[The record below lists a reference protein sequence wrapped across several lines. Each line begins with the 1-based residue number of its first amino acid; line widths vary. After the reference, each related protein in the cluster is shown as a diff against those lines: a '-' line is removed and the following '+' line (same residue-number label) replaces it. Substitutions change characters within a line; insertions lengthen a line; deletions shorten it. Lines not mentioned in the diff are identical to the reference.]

1 MVEPSA
7 ARNILLY
14 HQQLTYDNPLPEGI
28 KLLNPYRE
36 SETVRDIAESFYQR
50 FYDDDHPRQLILGIN
65 PGRLGA
71 GATGIPFT
79 DSKRLIENCG
89 LPDPGFTTYE
99 PSSVFIY
106 DMIEAFGGVSSFYQ
120 RFYINSVF
128 PLALVQEKNNGKI
141 VNYNYYDDVNLQKSL
156 TPFII
161 QHIRTQQT
169 FVKKTDV
176 IFCLGRGK
184 NFAFLDQLNKIHGF
198 VDHIVPLEHPRFI
211 MQYKLRIKDQ
221 YITQYLQT
229 FETYR

>member
-1 MVEPSA
+1 MVEQSA

-14 HQQLTYDNPLPEGI
+14 HQQLTYDKPLPEGI

-36 SETVRDIAESFYQR
+36 SETVRDIAESFYHR
-50 FYDDDHPRQLILGIN
+50 FYNDDHPRQLILGIN

-106 DMIEAFGGVSSFYQ
+106 DMIKAFGGASSFYQ

-128 PLALVQEKNNGKI
+128 PLALVLEKNNGKF

-161 QHIRTQQT
+161 QHIRKQQS

-184 NFAFLDQLNKIHGF
+184 NFAFLNQLNKIHGF
-198 VDHIVPLEHPRFI
+198 VNQIVPLEHPRFI
-211 MQYKLRIKDQ
+211 MQYKLKTKDQ
-221 YITQYLQT
+221 YIDQYLET
-229 FETYR
+229 FSRYS

>member
-14 HQQLTYDNPLPEGI
+14 HQHLTYDNPLPEGI

-161 QHIRTQQT
+161 QHIKTQQT

-184 NFAFLDQLNKIHGF
+184 NFAFLDHLNKIHGF
-198 VDHIVPLEHPRFI
+198 ASHIVPLEHPRFI

>member
-1 MVEPSA
+1 MVEKSTA
-7 ARNILLY
+7 VKILGY
-14 HQQLTYDNPLPEGI
+14 HTALFYDEQLPDGI
-28 KLLNPYRE
+28 KILNPFRE
-36 SETVRDIAESFYQR
+36 SQTVRDITLSFYQR
-50 FYDDDHPRQLILGIN
+50 FYDDENTRQLILGIN

-106 DMIEAFGGVSSFYQ
+106 DMIEAYGGVSSFYE

-128 PLALVQEKNNGKI
+128 PLALVQEKTKGKI

-156 TPFII
+156 TPFIV
-161 QHIRTQQT
+161 QHIRTQLT
-169 FVKKTDV
+169 FVKNTDV

-184 NFAFLDQLNKIHGF
+184 NFVFLDQLNKIHGF
-198 VDHIVPLEHPRFI
+198 VNQIVPLEHPRFI
-211 MQYKLRIKDQ
+211 MQYKLKTKDQ
-221 YITQYLQT
+221 YIDQYLET
-229 FETYR
+229 FTRYR

>member
-1 MVEPSA
+1 MVEQSA

-14 HQQLTYDNPLPEGI
+14 HQHLTYDNPLPEGI

-36 SETVRDIAESFYQR
+36 SETVRDIAESFYHR
-50 FYDDDHPRQLILGIN
+50 FYDDNHPRQLILGIN

-161 QHIRTQQT
+161 QHIRTQLT

-184 NFAFLDQLNKIHGF
+184 NFAFLDHLNKIHGF
-198 VDHIVPLEHPRFI
+198 ASNIVPLEHPRFI